1 MTFLLSRCAT
11 AISGLTLIACLF
23 SPMGLCAADTT
34 AAAPFTEAK
43 ITEMTGDVNITPAA
57 DPASKLP
64 AKIDE
69 TFKAPDTLITGRR
82 SRAELKAGDGTVAR
96 VGSNTAFSLEANSRT
111 IHLQQG
117 SILFNSPKGMGGG
130 TIVTNAATATV
141 LGTTIIVS
149 ATPNGGFKLLVLE
162 GHASIT
168 MPNGQVVTLGPGQMT
183 FVLPGTPSSG
193 GGGTGGGSSGG
204 STGGTLGP
212 VLNFDLARQTSN
224 SDLVNGFNITL
235 PSDNLIVDAAHTQQ
249 LQISNG
255 QLTETGLVVVGATS
269 GNQVI
274 LVDQSTITAALDAS
288 RNNTTGTDKLTRAL
302 ASSIVLTDDNFDDLN
317 VFSPTISIPASRL
330 GIPSGLLSNDVLN
343 ILGLIAG
350 NITATGNIDFSPFA
364 GSSKLDVLAGNTF
377 SFSGN
382 SVVFNVPTGLSE
394 LQLLANSFNIP
405 ANTSITVQ
413 VIANNFTLVPLL
425 ASPGSGGGAHFTP
438 QAQRLNT
445 TKFTMGSV
453 NALNVTNISIN
464 NTLGDVEL
472 ATLVGNLSITGANIS
487 SAMANNN
494 NVGISTLVNNPS
506 RDSQIEIDSRRG
518 NLTLLGLQLNTDA
531 LPDET
536 DPDDHDGVFIHT
548 GGAIDAR
555 NLFVSLGQFGT
566 SRIGDAKIYAVGNV
580 SVTNSI
586 FNASNVTIVGGNR
599 ATVDNSIF
607 PPTQQVDIGAATV
620 VLSNLP
626 FGPNAN
632 VTLWSANG
640 ELNTNGNIVEGDVN
654 FLANVTYF
662 GDPAVDAIDEGITL
676 GITAD
681 NPAVKA
687 ALAQSVTLPSGN
699 LTGNN
704 FFDQVMFTPAN
715 LAPYISGSQEH
726 EPFVFPGGFI
736 VGNLTLNGETET
748 DGISAG
754 LVNNLKL
761 GVSSE
766 LYANLTSDFSFFVLG
781 NIAVAGGGNFTAS
794 FGNQTGNTSFTV
806 YSLNPIIVA
815 NFSASNPSGSFNLI
829 SASDTDPAISLTN
842 VTLSATSLNLTSQG
856 DGGISLAGSSLS
868 QSDFNGSIFLNN
880 GNLDA
885 PIAINGSSLNATG
898 GIILGFNSR
907 SSPAR
912 GVITITNSSLVS
924 DNYVEFFGGG
934 IAITNSSVISPQA
947 GLQITN
953 SIGGQ
958 LNIVNS
964 NLTANDSIYLQ
975 DSVFLGNSSLGDVL
989 IQSSSLTSNNSNL
1002 NIQGGNSLAVSN
1014 SSLRSMYSADL
1025 NADAVTVQDSA
1036 ITVAPSNGT
1045 LNLGSYITATVV
1057 NSTIVA
1063 GNVNLSTASV
1073 ANATLTVNTLNLNN
1087 ATAISMSSRTINL
1100 SNINFP
1106 SGSTVNLASSNGRL
1120 APNPN
1125 TNAQPIVGYVNFI
1138 TNVLYGGSP
1147 AQNFV
1152 PTAVGGSNTS
1162 MTPPI
1167 QIHVYQNF

>member
-1 MTFLLSRCAT
+1 MSVRFFRYASIT
-11 AISGLTLIACLF
+11 SGLTLIAWLF
-23 SPMGLCAADTT
+23 SPTGLRAADTT
-34 AAAPFTEAK
+34 AASPFTEAK
-43 ITEMTGDVNITPAA
+43 ITETTGDVNITPSS
-57 DPASKLP
+57 DPTVKLP
-64 AKIDE
+64 AKVDE
-69 TFKAPDTLITGRR
+69 TFKAPDTLLTGRR
-82 SRAELKAGDGTVAR
+82 SRAELKAADGTIAR

-183 FVLPGTPSSG
+183 FVLPAAPGS
-193 GGGTGGGSSGG
+193 GGSSGG
-204 STGGTLGP
+204 SGGGTGGTLGP

-235 PSDNLIVDAAHTQQ
+235 PSDNLIVDATHTQQ

-255 QLTETGLVVVGATS
+255 QLTETNLAVVGATS

-288 RNNTTGTDKLTRAL
+288 RTNTTGGDKLTRAL
-302 ASSIVLTDDNFDDLN
+302 ASSIVLTGDNFDDLN
-317 VFSPTISIPASRL
+317 VFSPTISIPVSRL
-330 GIPSGLLSNDVLN
+330 GIPAGLLSNDVLN

-377 SFSGN
+377 SFSGGN
-382 SVVFNVPTGLSE
+382 VIFNVPAGLSN
-394 LQLLANSFNIP
+394 LRLLANSFNIP

-413 VIANNFTLVPLL
+413 SISFNQTLVPLL
-425 ASPGSGGGAHFTP
+425 ANPGSGGSHFTS
-438 QAQRLNT
+438 QARPLN
-445 TKFTMGSV
+445 TKFTLGSV

-518 NLTLLGLQLNTDA
+518 NLTLFGLQLNTDA

-586 FNASNVTIVGGNR
+586 FDASNVTIVGGNR

-640 ELNTNGNIVEGDVN
+640 ELNTDGNIVEGDVN

-662 GDPAVDAIDEGITL
+662 GDPAADAIDEGITL

-681 NPAVKA
+681 NPVVKA

-766 LYANLTSDFSFFVLG
+766 LYANLTSNFSFFVLG

-815 NFSASNPSGSFNLI
+815 NFSASNPTGSFNLI
-829 SASDTDPAISLTN
+829 SESDIDPAISLTN

-856 DGGISLAGSSLS
+856 DGGISLAGGSLS

-898 GIILGFNSR
+898 SIILGFNSR

-924 DNYVEFFGGG
+924 DNYAEFFGGG

-975 DSVFLGNSSLGDVL
+975 DSVFLSNSSLGDVL

-1036 ITVAPSNGT
+1036 ITVAPANGT

-1063 GNVNLSTASV
+1063 GNVSLSTANIS
-1073 ANATLTVNTLNLNN
+1073 NATLTVNTLNLNN
-1087 ATAISMSSRTINL
+1087 ATSISMSSRTINL

-1106 SGSTVNLASSNGRL
+1106 SGSTVNLASSVGRL

-1125 TNAQPIVGYVNFI
+1125 TNAQPIVGYVNFV

-1162 MTPPI
+1162 LTTPI
-1167 QIHVYQNF
+1167 QIHVYQNY